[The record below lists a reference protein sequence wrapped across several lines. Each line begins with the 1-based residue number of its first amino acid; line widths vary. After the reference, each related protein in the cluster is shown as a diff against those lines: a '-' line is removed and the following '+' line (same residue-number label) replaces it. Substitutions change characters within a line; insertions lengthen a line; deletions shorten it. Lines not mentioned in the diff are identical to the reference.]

1 MPAMRLYIA
10 LLTTVI
16 LLYVPSAYAEI
27 YRWVDENGMTHYS
40 DKAPK
45 SLPSK
50 KSYPRKV
57 THRAKVAKKPVAR
70 RAAHQSRLS
79 FPGKKKRRV
88 VKSSQARKPVRVT
101 KRARVNKPVKVVKRA
116 RVSKPARSV
125 KRARANKSVR
135 SSKRARVNKPIRVA
149 RLVRANK
156 PRRVKKHR
164 RVEKVA
170 QVSALTTDLNA
181 TFYDMTVEPQEE
193 IQEQPQ
199 RKVITNIKQTLCTD
213 KRMLLAA
220 LQEKGFESYHN
231 ESGEYRVAW
240 GVEGFYKEKRRYLT
254 EDEIAKK
261 TKGVMFEV
269 EQYCDNPHDQKV
281 QDQARADWIRA
292 EYCGVSKVILED
304 LKHPFMRASDRD
316 IQDQEKEMKRFCS
329 ERRSVKDR
337 DNERYYPKSLQV
349 NKLQQKHFLYR

>member
-156 PRRVKKHR
+156 PR